1 VSRPISVSFSTRS
14 RNDRSVCST
23 PRWEVLIRLLSYD
36 SE

>member
-1 VSRPISVSFSTRS
+1 VPFSTRA
-14 RNDRSVCST
+14 RNDRSVSST